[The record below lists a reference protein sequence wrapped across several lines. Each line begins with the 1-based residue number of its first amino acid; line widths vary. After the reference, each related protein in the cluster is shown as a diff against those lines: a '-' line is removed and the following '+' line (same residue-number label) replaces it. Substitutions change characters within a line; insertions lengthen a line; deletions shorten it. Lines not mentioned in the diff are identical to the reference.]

1 MAAFC
6 FPNSRSRSKSMQHGS
21 IGTLREEVLAAL
33 NCARLD
39 AQLDASHL
47 DDDTTSALPDPKRLL
62 VGTGKTVRSVRLVTP
77 ETLDEP
83 AVRANWVFGR
93 DRTSHRKHPR

>member
-1 MAAFC
+1 
-6 FPNSRSRSKSMQHGS
+6 MQHGS

-47 DDDTTSALPDPKRLL
+47 DDDTTSALPDPKSSIHEILRNSSPRP
-62 VGTGKTVRSVRLVTP
+62 GTAGRKFIELAPNAFEPVQIKGVPVPSV
-77 ETLDEP
+77 
-83 AVRANWVFGR
+83 
-93 DRTSHRKHPR
+93 S